1 MSLLLLTVSFLNL
14 FSVLRVVCSRCT
26 RALSRLSRH
35 SWPGDYD
42 SEDPFGLDLGQFEL
56 PERALFGGDGEETSS
71 KSGFSE
77 GTAASVRSR
86 DPLLGSSESMSA

>member
-35 SWPGDYD
+35 SCPGDYD

-56 PERALFGGDGEETSS
+56 PEQAFFGVDGEETSS
-71 KSGFSE
+71 TSGFSE

-86 DPLLGSSESMSA
+86 DPLLGSSESTSA